1 MRRRSGEGRIAW
13 LFLAPAGVVLGLLAF
28 WPMLSA
34 VALSFTDFS
43 MLQPARPVGF
53 GNYAALAHDP
63 FFWNAVRNTLAYLLV
78 VVPILVIAP
87 IFLAV
92 LVDTS
97 LPGIRTFRALYYL
110 PVVTSLVVT
119 GLMWKWLYQEQ
130 GPLNYLLQSAGLISA
145 PVAWL
150 ADPATSLY
158 AVMAVTVWTGL
169 GYYMV
174 IYLAGLQAIPRS
186 LYENARLEGVSGW
199 RQTLF
204 ITIPL
209 LRPYVALVAITSSI
223 AAVKVF
229 EEVYVMTGGGP
240 LNASETLVFF
250 IYDHAFGEFEM
261 GYAAAAGVLLLAA
274 ALAISCFNLAALGDR
289 TKAR

>member
-1 MRRRSGEGRIAW
+1 MTARRGDGLVPY
-13 LFLAPAGVVLGLLAF
+13 LFLAPAALVLGVIAF

-34 VALSFTDFS
+34 IGLSFTDFS
-43 MLQPARPVGF
+43 MLKPARPVGL

-63 FFWNAVRNTLAYLLV
+63 FFWNAARNTLAYLML
-78 VVPILVIAP
+78 VVPILVVAP

-92 LVDTS
+92 LVNAS
-97 LPGIRTFRALYYL
+97 LPGIRVFRAIYYL

-130 GPLNYLLQSAGLISA
+130 GPLNYLLQSAGLLSA
-145 PVAWL
+145 PIAWL

-174 IYLAGLQAIPRS
+174 IYLAGLQAISPS

-204 ITIPL
+204 ITMPL
-209 LRPYVALVAITSSI
+209 LRPYITLVGITSSI
-223 AAVKVF
+223 ASVKVF

-261 GYAAAAGVLLLAA
+261 GYAAAAGVLVLAA
-274 ALAISCFNLAALGDR
+274 ALVISSLNLAALGEQR
-289 TKAR
+289 GR

>member
-1 MRRRSGEGRIAW
+1 MRPRNGQRSVAY
-13 LFLAPAGVVLGLLAF
+13 LFLAPAGLVLGLLAF

-34 VALSFTDFS
+34 IALSFTDFS
-43 MLQPARPVGF
+43 MLQPAQSVGVD
-53 GNYAALAHDP
+53 NYAALARDP
-63 FFWNAVRNTLAYLLV
+63 FLWNAARNTFAYLLI
-78 VVPILVIAP
+78 VVPILVVAP

-97 LPGIRTFRALYYL
+97 LPGIRTFRAIYYL

-130 GPLNYLLQSAGLISA
+130 GPLNYLLQQAGVISA

-158 AVMAVTVWTGL
+158 AVMAVTVWSGI

-199 RQTLF
+199 RQTIF

-209 LRPYVALVAITSSI
+209 LKPYVALVAITSSI

-250 IYDHAFGEFEM
+250 IYDRAFGEFEM
-261 GYAAAAGVLLLAA
+261 GYASAAGVLLLVA
-274 ALAISCFNLAALGDR
+274 ALAMSCFNLAALGDR
-289 TKAR
+289 TTSK

>member
-1 MRRRSGEGRIAW
+1 MRTRNGREPIAY
-13 LFLAPAGVVLGLLAF
+13 LFLAPAGLLLALLAF

-34 VALSFTDFS
+34 IGLSFTDFS
-43 MLQPARPVGF
+43 MLQPARPVGIA
-53 GNYAALAHDP
+53 NYEALAQDP
-63 FFWNAVRNTLAYLLV
+63 FFWNAARNTLIYLLV
-78 VVPILVIAP
+78 VVPVLIVAP

-92 LVDTS
+92 LVNSS
-97 LPGIRTFRALYYL
+97 LPGIRTFRAIYYL

-130 GPLNYLLQSAGLISA
+130 GPLNYLLQNAGIIAA

-199 RQTLF
+199 RQTIF

-209 LRPYVALVAITSSI
+209 LRPYVVLVAITSSI

-229 EEVYVMTGGGP
+229 EEVYVMTAGGP
-240 LNASETLVFF
+240 LNTSETLVFF

-261 GYAAAAGVLLLAA
+261 GYAAAAGVLLLIA
-274 ALAISCFNLAALGDR
+274 ALVISCFNLAALGER
-289 TKAR
+289 ESSR

>member
-1 MRRRSGEGRIAW
+1 MKPAQGRNPVAY
-13 LFLAPAGVVLGLLAF
+13 LFMAPGVLMLGLLAI

-34 VALSFTDFS
+34 IGMSFTNFS
-43 MLQPARPVGF
+43 MLQPTRWTGLN
-53 GNYAALAHDP
+53 NYMALVRDP
-63 FFWNAVRNTLAYLLV
+63 FFWNAARNTSLYLLLV
-78 VVPILVIAP
+78 VPVLVVAP

-92 LVDTS
+92 LVNTT
-97 LPGIRTFRALYYL
+97 LPGIRAFRAIYYL

-130 GPLNYLLQSAGLISA
+130 GPLNYLLQTMGVIAA
-145 PVAWL
+145 PIAWL
-150 ADPATSLY
+150 SDPATSLY
-158 AVMAVTVWTGL
+158 AVMAVTIWTGL

-174 IYLAGLQAIPRS
+174 IYLAGLQAISPS
-186 LYENARLEGVSGW
+186 IYENARLEGVSGW
-199 RQTLF
+199 RQTIF

-223 AAVKVF
+223 SAIKVF

-250 IYDHAFGEFEM
+250 IYERAFGNFEI
-261 GYAAAAGVLLLAA
+261 GYAAAAGVVLLGA
-274 ALAISCFNLAALGDR
+274 ALIVSIFNLATLGDR
-289 TKAR
+289 SVAA

>member
-1 MRRRSGEGRIAW
+1 MMARRGERLVPY
-13 LFLAPAGVVLGLLAF
+13 LFLAPATLVLGVVAF

-34 VALSFTDFS
+34 IGLSFTDFS
-43 MLQPARPVGF
+43 MLKPARPVGF
-53 GNYAALAHDP
+53 GNYSTLAHDP
-63 FFWNAVRNTLAYLLV
+63 FFWNAARNTLAYLVL
-78 VVPILVIAP
+78 VVPILVVAP

-92 LVDTS
+92 LVNAS
-97 LPGIRTFRALYYL
+97 LPGIRVFRAIYYL

-130 GPLNYLLQSAGLISA
+130 GPLNYLLQSAGLLSA

-150 ADPATSLY
+150 ANPATSLY

-174 IYLAGLQAIPRS
+174 IYLAGLQAISPS

-204 ITIPL
+204 ITMPL
-209 LRPYVALVAITSSI
+209 LRPYITLVGITSSI
-223 AAVKVF
+223 ASVKVF
-229 EEVYVMTGGGP
+229 EEIYVMTGGGP

-261 GYAAAAGVLLLAA
+261 GYAAAAGVLVLMA
-274 ALAISCFNLAALGDR
+274 ALVISSFNLAALGER
-289 TKAR
+289 RGR

>member
-1 MRRRSGEGRIAW
+1 MSARSGHEPIAY
-13 LFLAPAGVVLGLLAF
+13 LFLAPAGLILALLAF

-34 VALSFTDFS
+34 IGLSFTDFS
-43 MLQPARPVGF
+43 MLQPAKPVGVA
-53 GNYAALAHDP
+53 NYAALAHDP
-63 FFWNAVRNTLAYLLV
+63 FFWNAARNTLVYLLV
-78 VVPILVIAP
+78 VVPVLVVVP

-92 LVDTS
+92 LVNSS
-97 LPGIRTFRALYYL
+97 LPGIRTFRAIYYL

-130 GPLNYLLQSAGLISA
+130 GPLNYLLQSAGIIAA
-145 PVAWL
+145 PIAWL

-158 AVMAVTVWTGL
+158 AVMAVTIWTGL

-174 IYLAGLQAIPRS
+174 IYLAGLQAIPQS

-199 RQTLF
+199 RQTIF

-209 LRPYVALVAITSSI
+209 LRPYVALVSITSSI

-229 EEVYVMTGGGP
+229 EEVYVMTAGGP

-261 GYAAAAGVLLLAA
+261 GYAAAAGVLLLVA
-274 ALAISCFNLAALGDR
+274 ALVISCFNLAALGEQESSR
-289 TKAR
+289 

>member
-1 MRRRSGEGRIAW
+1 MSRQASRAGSPY
-13 LFLAPAGVVLGLLAF
+13 LFVAPALLVLGVIVL

-34 VALSFTDFS
+34 IAISFTNFS
-43 MLQPARPVGF
+43 MLEPTQWSGL
-53 GNYAALAHDP
+53 GNYAALLRDP
-63 FFWNAVRNTLAYLLV
+63 LFWNAARNTLLYLLI
-78 VVPILVIAP
+78 VVPILTVAP

-92 LVDTS
+92 LVNTS
-97 LPGIRTFRALYYL
+97 LPGIRAFRAIYYL

-130 GPLNYLLQSAGLISA
+130 GPLNYMLQSTGLLAA

-158 AVMAVTVWTGL
+158 AVMAVTIWTGL

-174 IYLAGLQAIPRS
+174 IYLAGLQAIPPA
-186 LYENARLEGVSGW
+186 LYESARLEGVSGW
-199 RQTLF
+199 QQTIF

-209 LRPYVALVAITSSI
+209 LGRYVVLVAITSSL
-223 AAVKVF
+223 AAIKVF

-240 LNASETLVFF
+240 LNSSETLVYFV
-250 IYDHAFGEFEM
+250 YDRAFGGFEI
-261 GYAAAAGVLLLAA
+261 GYAAAAGVLLLGA
-274 ALAISCFNLAALGDR
+274 ALIVSILNLAALTAR
-289 TKAR
+289 EKAL

>member
-1 MRRRSGEGRIAW
+1 MRRRGGDRAIAY
-13 LFLAPAGVVLGLLAF
+13 LFLAPAGLVLGLLAF

-34 VALSFTDFS
+34 IGLSFTDFS
-43 MLQPARPVGF
+43 MLRPARSVGF
-53 GNYAALAHDP
+53 ANYVALAQDP
-63 FFWNAVRNTLAYLLV
+63 YFWNAAVNTLTYLVV
-78 VVPILVIAP
+78 VVPILVVAP

-92 LVDTS
+92 LVNRS
-97 LPGIRTFRALYYL
+97 LPGIQVFRAIYYL
-110 PVVTSLVVT
+110 PVITSLVVT
-119 GLMWKWLYQEQ
+119 GLMWKWLYQEH
-130 GPLNYLLQSAGLISA
+130 GPLNYLLQLAGVIAA

-158 AVMAVTVWTGL
+158 SVMAVTVWTGL

-174 IYLAGLQAIPRS
+174 IYLSGLQAISPS

-229 EEVYVMTGGGP
+229 EEVYIMTGGGP
-240 LNASETLVFF
+240 LNTSETLVFF
-250 IYDHAFGEFEM
+250 IYDHAFGAFEM
-261 GYAAAAGVLLLAA
+261 GYAAAAGVLLLVA
-274 ALAISCFNLAALGDR
+274 ALVISCLNLAALSERGSKR
-289 TKAR
+289 

>member
-1 MRRRSGEGRIAW
+1 MKTLAGNKLVPY
-13 LFLAPAGVVLGLLAF
+13 LFVAPAGLVLCLLAL

-34 VALSFTDFS
+34 VGLSFTDFS
-43 MLQPARPVGF
+43 MLQPPRAVGVK
-53 GNYAALAHDP
+53 NYTALARDP
-63 FFWNAVRNTLAYLLV
+63 FFWNAATNTLLYLIIVVPVLV
-78 VVPILVIAP
+78 VVP

-92 LVDTS
+92 LVS
-97 LPGIRTFRALYYL
+97 PSMPGIRIFRAIYYL
-110 PVVTSLVVT
+110 PVVTSLVIT

-145 PVAWL
+145 PIAWL

-174 IYLAGLQAIPRS
+174 VYLAGLQSIPPS

-209 LRPYVALVAITSSI
+209 LRPYVVLVAVTSSI
-223 AAVKVF
+223 AAIKVF

-250 IYDHAFGEFEM
+250 IYEHAFGEFEM
-261 GYAAAAGVLLLAA
+261 GYAAAAGVLLLFF
-274 ALAISCFNLAALGDR
+274 ALIISCVNLATIGRREASQ
-289 TKAR
+289 

>member
-1 MRRRSGEGRIAW
+1 MTTRRGERLVPY
-13 LFLAPAGVVLGLLAF
+13 LFLTPAALVLGVVAF

-34 VALSFTDFS
+34 IAMSFTDFS
-43 MLQPARPVGF
+43 MLKPARAVGLD
-53 GNYAALAHDP
+53 NYVALARDP
-63 FFWNAVRNTLAYLLV
+63 FFWNAAGDTLAYVMLV
-78 VVPILVIAP
+78 VPVLVVAP

-97 LPGIRTFRALYYL
+97 VPGIRVFRAIYYL

-119 GLMWKWLYQEQ
+119 GLMWKWLYQEG
-130 GPLNYLLQSAGLISA
+130 GPLNYLLQSAGLIAA

-174 IYLAGLQAIPRS
+174 IYLAGLQAIPRA

-209 LRPYVALVAITSSI
+209 LRPYIALVAITSSI

-240 LNASETLVFF
+240 LNASETLVYF
-250 IYDHAFGEFEM
+250 IYDHAFGNFEM
-261 GYAAAAGVLLLAA
+261 GYAAAAGVLLLVV
-274 ALAISCFNLAALGDR
+274 ALLVSSFNLSALSER
-289 TKAR
+289 KRPR

>member
-1 MRRRSGEGRIAW
+1 MTSRRGEGAVPY
-13 LFLAPAGVVLGLLAF
+13 LFLAPATLILGVIAF

-34 VALSFTDFS
+34 IGLSFTDFS
-43 MLQPARPVGF
+43 MLQPARPVAL
-53 GNYAALAHDP
+53 GNYAALARDP
-63 FFWNAVRNTLAYLLV
+63 FFWNAARNTLAYLAL
-78 VVPILVIAP
+78 VVPILVVAP

-92 LVDTS
+92 LVNAT
-97 LPGIRTFRALYYL
+97 LPGIRVFRAIYYL

-130 GPLNYLLQSAGLISA
+130 GPLNYLLQSAGLLSA
-145 PVAWL
+145 PIAWL

-174 IYLAGLQAIPRS
+174 IYLAGLQAISPS

-204 ITIPL
+204 ITMPL
-209 LRPYVALVAITSSI
+209 LRPYITLVGITSSI
-223 AAVKVF
+223 ASVKVF

-261 GYAAAAGVLLLAA
+261 GYAAAAGVLVLAA
-274 ALAISCFNLAALGDR
+274 ALAISSFNLAALGDR
-289 TKAR
+289 RER